1 MEPDAGPDR
10 REAAFQIS
18 SDQSSEDPFNINFM
32 GQMGRQFLAKSLF
45 TTLCP
50 PSPNTHIKIPP
61 TSDRQC

>member
-1 MEPDAGPDR
+1 
-10 REAAFQIS
+10 
-18 SDQSSEDPFNINFM
+18 M